1 MTEVDPALL
10 RLNGY
15 LPVEE
20 TADVRPIRKPQ
31 GIQAELI
38 GVRLDPTR
46 GYDGRMPAPDPD
58 PISAATDTG
67 LVMPNGAPAAS
78 AGNSVTPSGDK
89 RVCIGFGPQTGVL
102 LLSLE
107 RGPDWEV
114 NDGEAWMLPIGTVR
128 QMMPIL
134 RAVVR
139 VKDLTGGLWQ
149 GLQLVHAEEESDA

>member
-1 MTEVDPALL
+1 MTDVDPTLL

-15 LPVEE
+15 APVEQTE
-20 TADVRPIRKPQ
+20 DVRSIRKPI
-31 GIQAELI
+31 GIQAELV
-38 GVRLDPTR
+38 GVRLDPSR

-58 PISAATDTG
+58 PVAAASESG

-78 AGNSVTPSGDK
+78 TSNSVTPSSDK
-89 RVCIGFGPQTGVL
+89 RVCIGFGPQTGQL

-114 NDGEAWMLPIGTVR
+114 NDGEAWMLPVGTVR

-139 VKDLTGGLWQ
+139 VKDMTGGLWQ
-149 GLQLVHAEEESDA
+149 GLQLVQAEEESGA

>member
-1 MTEVDPALL
+1 MTDVDPTLL

-15 LPVEE
+15 GPVAE
-20 TADVRPIRKPQ
+20 TADLRQIRKPQ
-31 GIQAELI
+31 GLQAELV
-38 GVRLDPTR
+38 GARLDPSR
-46 GYDGRMPAPDPD
+46 GYDDRMPPPDPD
-58 PISAATDTG
+58 PLSAATDSG

-78 AGNSVTPSGDK
+78 TGNAVTPSPDK
-89 RVCIGFGPQTGVL
+89 RVCIGFGPQPGAL

-139 VKDLTGGLWQ
+139 VKDMTGGLWQ
-149 GLQLVHAEEESDA
+149 GLQLVQAEEESDA